1 MAALVSGQ
9 TREYQSGPEDPIW
22 CWAKW
27 DPLSER
33 ERAARARRE
42 GGGRKWVVLPFTI
55 TLRFLPECDAS
66 CKSWELK
73 QSRDNVTAVRPE
85 ARAINHLL
93 VSIVASTWVPS
104 AGAGQRSLLP
114 QDSLTPSNR
123 HRIRHSFHCVC
134 PSTPTETIHYHSN
147 RIWRN
152 RRIHRGRGF
161 GIFFLHR

>member
-1 MAALVSGQ
+1 MAALVSG
-9 TREYQSGPEDPIW
+9 QSGPEDPIW
-22 CWAKW
+22 CRAKW
-27 DPLSER
+27 DPRSER
-33 ERAARARRE
+33 ERADRVRRE

-55 TLRFLPECDAS
+55 TLRFLPSCDAS

-73 QSRDNVTAVRPE
+73 QSRDNVTSVSPQ

-93 VSIVASTWVPS
+93 VSIEGQVQGRARGGST
-104 AGAGQRSLLP
+104 LP
-114 QDSLTPSNR
+114 QDSLTPR
-123 HRIRHSFHCVC
+123 HRTRHSFCVC
-134 PSTPTETIHYHSN
+134 LSTPTETIHYHSN

>member
-9 TREYQSGPEDPIW
+9 ASEYQSGPEDPIW

-55 TLRFLPECDAS
+55 TLCFLPECDAS

-73 QSRDNVTAVRPE
+73 QSRDNVTAVSPQ

-93 VSIVASTWVPS
+93 VLIVAWTWVPS
-104 AGAGQRSLLP
+104 AGAGQRWV
-114 QDSLTPSNR
+114 
-123 HRIRHSFHCVC
+123 F
-134 PSTPTETIHYHSN
+134 TPT
-147 RIWRN
+147 
-152 RRIHRGRGF
+152 GF
-161 GIFFLHR
+161 THPLQTPDPAFIPLCLSINTNGNYPLSF